1 MLHEGRRPT
10 DQLNQSHAF
19 TLQSLRFHHGILI
32 GKLSTVLIS
41 AMGGKYM

>member
-10 DQLNQSHAF
+10 DQLNQSNAF

-32 GKLSTVLIS
+32 GKLSTVLIG
-41 AMGGKYM
+41 ACE